1 MNVVITEADAIAR
14 YPELD
19 ALITLRQA
27 GWCFRL
33 ILDDDQQPGCL
44 VGSYSRER
52 YTDAIFIYDETHTAA
67 ARVLDDT
74 YGGGCVWTTE
84 GRNLADVVHDLI
96 TLPEPGMPG
105 APALVIAS
113 PELWTP

>member
-1 MNVVITEADAIAR
+1 MNQPISEAEAIAR

-19 ALITLRQA
+19 ALVTLRQA

-33 ILDDDQQPGCL
+33 ILDEDDQPGCL
-44 VGSYSRER
+44 VGSYSRQR
-52 YTDAIFIYDETHTAA
+52 YTDAIFIYDQTHTAA
-67 ARVLDDT
+67 ARVLDDA
-74 YGGGCVWTTE
+74 YGGGCVWKTE
-84 GRNLADVVHDLI
+84 ARHLAEVVNDLV
-96 TLPEPGMPG
+96 TLPEPDTRG

>member
-1 MNVVITEADAIAR
+1 MSETITEADAIRR

-33 ILDDDQQPGCL
+33 ILDEDNQPGCL

-52 YTDAIFIYDETHTAA
+52 YTDAIFIYDQTHAAA
-67 ARVLDDT
+67 ARVLDNT
-74 YGGGCVWTTE
+74 YGGGCVWKTE
-84 GRNLADVVHDLI
+84 SRSLAEVANDLL
-96 TLPEPGMPG
+96 TLPEPDTHG
-105 APALVIAS
+105 APALVIR
-113 PELWTP
+113 PLDLWTS